1 MSHGIQV
8 LDGALLCL
16 LLTLLVVGFVVPL
29 ILGRSSFEAKTI
41 SIETG
46 VQNSSLV
53 IVIATLIVG
62 GDTGFGAF
70 SLPAAVYGIMMYLVL
85 IPMLPWLRKIG
96 VPAASKT

>member
-1 MSHGIQV
+1 M
-8 LDGALLCL
+8 LCL
-16 LLTLLVVGFVVPL
+16 LLTLLAVGFVVPL
-29 ILGRSSFEAKTI
+29 MLGRSSFEAKTI

-46 VQNSSLV
+46 VQNSSLG

-85 IPMLPWLRKIG
+85 IPLLPWLRRVG
-96 VPAASKT
+96 TSAVSVDAA